1 MGMIEQVKVKARQ
14 CVKTIVLPEGD
25 EPRTVQAAVKIVQE
39 KIARPIL
46 LGDPARVKAVAAEK
60 GVDVSNIEIVN
71 PLTSPKAAEYTN
83 ALYELRKAKGVTEEQ
98 AKQLVADPMYY
109 GIMMVKLGD
118 ADGLVSG
125 AVHTTGDMASCWT
138 APTRA
143 SGTTGCWSIRT
154 ASSSPAPR
162 RRNWRASPFRRRKQP
177 TSCAASKSRKSPCS
191 PSQRRAARSMNS

>member
-46 LGDPARVKAVAAEK
+46 LGDPARVKAVATEK

-83 ALYELRKAKGVTEEQ
+83 ALYELRKAKGVTPEK
-98 AKQLVADPMYY
+98 AADMIKNPLFFAAMM
-109 GIMMVKLGD
+109 IMNHLWVDGGVPKEVIGYI
-118 ADGLVSG
+118 ADI
-125 AVHTTGDMASCWT
+125 ATTVTFWEAMTILIVENAERRSYL
-138 APTRA
+138 ANLARRFE
-143 SGTTGCWSIRT
+143 SI
-154 ASSSPAPR
+154 A
-162 RRNWRASPFRRRKQP
+162 FRK
-177 TSCAASKSRKSPCS
+177 KSPKE
-191 PSQRRAARSMNS
+191 